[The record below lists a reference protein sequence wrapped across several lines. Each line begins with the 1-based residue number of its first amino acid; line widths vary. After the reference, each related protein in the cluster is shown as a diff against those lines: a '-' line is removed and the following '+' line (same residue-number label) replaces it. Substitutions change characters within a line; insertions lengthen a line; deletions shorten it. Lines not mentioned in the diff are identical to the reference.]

1 MRWYN
6 GFSPRQR
13 MAIIPLI
20 DAAVASGALP
30 PPKMCALCGTKAGK
44 IGWHTEDYRKP
55 LSSIPICG
63 PCHSA
68 IHLRFW
74 RGHMRLTHVSPLLT
88 AIPFLKAL
96 SLDPKTME
104 RPFDE
109 TYPAGLPRP

>member
-6 GFSPRQR
+6 GFSPKERL
-13 MAIIPLI
+13 AIIPLI
-20 DAAVASGALP
+20 DAAVAAGDLP
-30 PPKMCALCGTKAGK
+30 APSACAICGTASGK

-74 RGHMRLTHVSPLLT
+74 RKQMLLPSTRPLGS
-88 AIPFLKAL
+88 AMPFLQAL
-96 SLDPKTME
+96 SLDPDTME

-109 TYPAGLPRP
+109 TYPEGLPRP